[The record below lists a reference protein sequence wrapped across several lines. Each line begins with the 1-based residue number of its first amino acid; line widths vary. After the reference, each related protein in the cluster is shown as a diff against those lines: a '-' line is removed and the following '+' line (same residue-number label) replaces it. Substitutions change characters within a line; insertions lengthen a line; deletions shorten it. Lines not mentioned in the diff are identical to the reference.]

1 MNILDLRRPLQMFQ
15 DNYQIK
21 IRVALLNNILDKSR
35 VNFETFST
43 IHEIVSLWNHVFKDL
58 FLSLEVFTKI
68 KIDFQEVNI

>member
-1 MNILDLRRPLQMFQ
+1 MRAMSKICILKLDPRVDKVCPQTFLMNILDLRRPLQMFQ

-43 IHEIVSLWNHVFKDL
+43 IHEIVSL
-58 FLSLEVFTKI
+58 
-68 KIDFQEVNI
+68 